1 MVRMLNHPY
10 LSRRAVLGGAVAL
23 GALGIGRS
31 SARAESASAPE
42 TWRTWLLISP
52 DELRPSAPGNPLQSE
67 LDEVIALQSQRS
79 VDTGIMISTWGD
91 GPAVLP
97 WTGIALDLIQVH
109 QPSPVRAARGLAL
122 LHAAMADTIIAV
134 RDATAAY
141 PRSSPSQAD
150 AQIVPLGSGNTAA
163 SSFPSEHAAVAECA
177 ATVLAY
183 LFPKEPAD
191 HLTALATE
199 AAESRLWAGAAYR
212 SDIEAGQSIGQ
223 GVGSRAV
230 ERGTAD
236 GSGQV
241 WDGSG
246 RPTGDGT
253 WQPTP
258 PEYVQTP
265 LDPMAGTWMPW
276 LLPSGDAYRPAAPPA
291 YGSAAWQAE
300 LAGVQEAVARRTSD
314 QETLV
319 KKWAGGAGTVT
330 PAGLWIQIARDL
342 IVRDGLDTPLAAR
355 ALALTSVA
363 MADGF
368 ICCWD
373 AKYAFWT
380 ERPITADPITRRA
393 DPDAAVPIVYLRSC
407 DRVDGGRDRARPPLP
422 GRRSRS
428 AGQGRRGIADAALG
442 RDPFPDRL
450 RRRCGRRRH
459 GRSPRHPARPIGWR
473 GNVG

>member
-212 SDIEAGQSIGQ
+212 SDIEAGQVDRAGGRLARGRTRHGRWLRSGLGRQRPTDRRWHLAADSARIRADATRPDGRDVDAVALAQRRRLPPSRTARVRIG
-223 GVGSRAV
+223 GLESRA
-230 ERGTAD
+230 R
-236 GSGQV
+236 
-241 WDGSG
+241 
-246 RPTGDGT
+246 RR
-253 WQPTP
+253 
-258 PEYVQTP
+258 
-265 LDPMAGTWMPW
+265 AGGGFQANVG
-276 LLPSGDAYRPAAPPA
+276 SGDA
-291 YGSAAWQAE
+291 G
-300 LAGVQEAVARRTSD
+300 QEMGWWGGNGYARRTLDPDRPRPDRSRRARYTVGREGTCLD
-314 QETLV
+314 QH
-319 KKWAGGAGTVT
+319 
-330 PAGLWIQIARDL
+330 
-342 IVRDGLDTPLAAR
+342 RDG
-355 ALALTSVA
+355 
-363 MADGF
+363 
-368 ICCWD
+368 
-373 AKYAFWT
+373 
-380 ERPITADPITRRA
+380 RR
-393 DPDAAVPIVYLRSC
+393 LHLLL
-407 DRVDGGRDRARPPLP
+407 GREIRLLDRAADH
-422 GRRSRS
+422 RRSDHS
-428 AGQGRRGIADAALG
+428 T
-442 RDPFPDRL
+442 
-450 RRRCGRRRH
+450 C
-459 GRSPRHPARPIGWR
+459 
-473 GNVG
+473 